1 MLVTNRNDRMDIR
14 KPRLERQSNDNAKR
28 SSNVHI
34 SDGTTKPLSK
44 VRRFFTRTQVLWQD
58 PDPEEMSIDYA
69 YKTRWIWYHTILGLE
84 LLIVN
89 MLLIAIL
96 IVLAVKL

>member
-1 MLVTNRNDRMDIR
+1 MDIR
-14 KPRLERQSNDNAKR
+14 KLSLEGQSNDNVKR
-28 SSNVHI
+28 RGNIHT
-34 SDGTTKPLSK
+34 SDGATKPLSRVK
-44 VRRFFTRTQVLWQD
+44 RFFTRTQVLWED
-58 PDPEEMSIDYA
+58 PDPEEMSIANA

-84 LLIVN
+84 LLMVN

>member
-1 MLVTNRNDRMDIR
+1 MDIR
-14 KPRLERQSNDNAKR
+14 KPRMERSSNDNVKR
-28 SSNVHI
+28 SSDLHTR
-34 SDGTTKPLSK
+34 DGTTKPFSRVK
-44 VRRFFTRTQVLWQD
+44 PFFTRTQVLWED
-58 PDPEEMSIDYA
+58 PDPEEMSIDNA

-84 LLIVN
+84 LLMVN

>member
-1 MLVTNRNDRMDIR
+1 MDIR
-14 KPRLERQSNDNAKR
+14 KSSLERQGNDNVKR
-28 SSNVHI
+28 SSDLHTSNGVTQ
-34 SDGTTKPLSK
+34 SFSK
-44 VRRFFTRTQVLWQD
+44 VKRFFTRTQVLWQD
-58 PDPEEMSIDYA
+58 PDPEEMSIDNA

-84 LLIVN
+84 LLMVN